1 MSEDLKK
8 VTKIR
13 CEEPTDNDM
22 IWGEITSN
30 TIPHLNHLMEYI
42 YAPAIDKLS
51 EPWDENFW

>member
-8 VTKIR
+8 VVKINTA
-13 CEEPTDNDM
+13 EPSDNDI

-30 TIPHLNHLMEYI
+30 TIPHLNHLMEYV

-51 EPWDENFW
+51 EPWSEEFW